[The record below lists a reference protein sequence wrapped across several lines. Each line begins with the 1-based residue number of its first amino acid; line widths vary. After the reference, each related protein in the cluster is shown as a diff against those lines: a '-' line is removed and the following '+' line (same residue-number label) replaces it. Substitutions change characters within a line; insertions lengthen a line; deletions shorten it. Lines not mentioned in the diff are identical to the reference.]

1 MPTYLTP
8 GIYLEE
14 VPGGPRAIEAVGTS
28 TAAFV
33 GTAPGASVR
42 PGEAVAVNNFTQFT
56 TLFVPDGSTSTPLS
70 HAVWGFF
77 QNGGSRCYVV
87 NTASDVPLVGGGSRR
102 GALDALAEID
112 EIAIVAAPG
121 ASDAASYDALLT
133 HCETLGDRVAILD
146 APSTVA
152 DMSQLIEQMGVATP
166 PKRSESP
173 STPAPPTPA
182 DGEKVAPAAR
192 PPAPERAASGPL
204 RPRVSDRGFGAF
216 YFPWLR
222 VRDVISGEIVDVPPS
237 GHMAGIWA
245 RTDAIRGVH
254 KAPANET
261 VRGALDLSQGLTSA
275 EQGVL
280 NQAGVNAIRYFSREG
295 IRVWGARTLATDAEW
310 RYLNVRR
317 LMNMIEESIQTG
329 TNWVVFEPNDP
340 LLWRQVRRDV
350 SAFLTRV
357 WRDGALF
364 GRTPEEAFFVKC
376 DEETNPPEVID
387 AGQLVVVIGIAP
399 VKPAEFVVFRISQF
413 QGGSA
418 SDFQGSTNA

>member
-56 TLFVPDGSTSTPLS
+56 SLFVPEGATSTPLS

-87 NTASDVPLVGGGSRR
+87 NTAGVPLVGGGSRR

-112 EIAIVAAPG
+112 EIAMVAAPG
-121 ASDAASYDALLT
+121 ASDAATYDALIT

-146 APSTVA
+146 APATVS
-152 DMSQLIEQMGVATP
+152 DMSQLTEQMGVAAP
-166 PKRSESP
+166 PKRGAAA
-173 STPAPPTPA
+173 AP
-182 DGEKVAPAAR
+182 
-192 PPAPERAASGPL
+192 PPAPTGDAGAAPADRPEPPELAPSGPL
-204 RPRVSDRGFGAF
+204 RPRVSDRGFAAF
-216 YFPWLR
+216 YFPWIR
-222 VRDVISGEIVDVPPS
+222 VRDVLSGEIVDVPPS
-237 GHMAGIWA
+237 GHIAGICA
-245 RTDAIRGVH
+245 RTDAMRGVH

-261 VRGALDLSQGLTSA
+261 VRGALDVTQRLTNA

-280 NQAGVNAIRYFSREG
+280 NQAGVNAIRYFSRDG

-317 LMNMIEESIQTG
+317 LMNMIEESIQQG

-350 SAFLTRV
+350 GAFLKRV
-357 WRDGALF
+357 YLDGALF
-364 GRTPEEAFFVKC
+364 GRTPEEAYFVKC
-376 DEETNPPEVID
+376 DEETNPPEVVD
-387 AGQLVVVIGIAP
+387 AGQLVVVIGVAP